1 MKLKTVKI
9 LQYALLGLAILCM
22 ALLYV
27 KESRVIDILGVLS
40 AVGAI
45 LVNLIFWRCPK
56 CGKWLGRDSGGSFCK
71 HCGTAIDTGKK
82 D

>member
-40 AVGAI
+40 AGGAI